1 MTDVQSTASPAR
13 PAPDGVS
20 EIEFGQL
27 LDAGTRRGYLTQEDL
42 VEVLRTVELS
52 HDVII
57 DSIAAVRAAG
67 IRFVDDE
74 TEVRSDT
81 DDPAV
86 SDVVAEAIPE
96 PPVARQVAEEAQ
108 PAAPNGAFRR
118 KQAPD
123 AVAGILGSR
132 TQRRSAGRSTSY
144 SSPDSGGTGG
154 DPVHAY
160 LKEIGKVPLL
170 DANNEVQLATLI
182 ETGNFAAAH
191 LGDPDQV
198 LSTSE
203 RAKLHSA
210 VFAGQQ
216 AKDALIEANLRLV
229 VSIAKRYRNRGLA
242 FLDLIQEGNLGLMR
256 AVEKFDYT
264 KGFKFSTYATWWIRQ
279 AITRALADQGRTI
292 RLPVHMVE
300 SINKVS
306 RVQRQLIQ
314 EFGREPTIEEI
325 AFRVEF
331 PIDRVREVQRINQDT
346 VSLEQPMGDEEDF
359 SLSDLI
365 EDRGAEVPDDAATRT
380 MLHAAVRDA
389 LGTLPQREREVM
401 ELRFGLDDGRV
412 RTLEEVGRAFGV
424 TRERIRQIES
434 KTLAKL
440 RHPDSAQ
447 PLRDFLDEV

>member
-1 MTDVQSTASPAR
+1 MSEVQRTATSIR
-13 PAPDGVS
+13 PVPEGVS
-20 EIEFGQL
+20 ELEFTQL
-27 LDAGTRRGYLTQEDL
+27 LEAGRLRGYLTQEDL
-42 VEVLRTVELS
+42 VEVLKAVELS
-52 HDVII
+52 HDVIV
-57 DSIAAVRAAG
+57 DAVAAVRAAG
-67 IRFVDDE
+67 IQFVDE
-74 TEVRSDT
+74 NERPQIRTE
-81 DDPAV
+81 PEAV
-86 SDVVAEAIPE
+86 EPEA
-96 PPVARQVAEEAQ
+96 V
-108 PAAPNGAFRR
+108 PNGRTR
-118 KQAPD
+118 KRESLPD
-123 AVAGILGSR
+123 AIAGVLGAR
-132 TQRRSAGRSTSY
+132 NQRRPTTRTSSY
-144 SSPDSGGTGG
+144 TSPDHGGSGG
-154 DPVHAY
+154 DAVHAY

-170 DANNEVQLATLI
+170 DATNEVDLATFI
-182 ETGNFAAAH
+182 ELGNEAA
-191 LGDPDQV
+191 
-198 LSTSE
+198 E
-203 RAKLHSA
+203 RLEQYEISGHHCGNAERVKLRTA
-210 VFAGQQ
+210 VFNGQQ

-256 AVEKFDYT
+256 AVDKFDYT

-365 EDRGAEVPDDAATRT
+365 EDRGAAVPDDVATRT

-389 LGTLPQREREVM
+389 LSLLPQREREVM

>member
-1 MTDVQSTASPAR
+1 MTEVQPIAASAR
-13 PAPDGVS
+13 RLPEGVS
-20 EIEFGQL
+20 ELEFGRL
-27 LDAGTRRGYLTQEDL
+27 LEKGQKRGYVTQEDL
-42 VEVLRTVELS
+42 IEVLRRVELS
-52 HDVII
+52 HDVIV
-57 DSIAAVRAAG
+57 DAIAAVREAG
-67 IRFVDDE
+67 VHFVEERDDA
-74 TEVRSDT
+74 DT
-81 DDPAV
+81 
-86 SDVVAEAIPE
+86 
-96 PPVARQVAEEAQ
+96 
-108 PAAPNGAFRR
+108 NGAPTVVVEAEPKQTVSIIDDDDRR
-118 KQAPD
+118 EGGP
-123 AVAGILGSR
+123 
-132 TQRRSAGRSTSY
+132 QRRAKGKANPDVLREITGARNQRRTTRASY
-144 SSPDSGGTGG
+144 SSADHGGGSG

-160 LKEIGKVPLL
+160 LKEIGRVPLL
-170 DANNEVQLATLI
+170 DANNEVELATLI
-182 ETGNFAAAH
+182 EAGNEAAEV
-191 LGDPDQV
+191 LEQVDPDR
-198 LSTSE
+198 TPAE
-203 RAKLHSA
+203 RTRLRSA
-210 VFAGQQ
+210 VFTGQQ

-306 RVQRQLIQ
+306 RVHRQLIQ

-325 AFRVEF
+325 AGRVE
-331 PIDRVREVQRINQDT
+331 ITVDRVREVQRINQDT
-346 VSLEQPMGDEEDF
+346 VSLEQPIGDEEDF

-412 RTLEEVGRAFGV
+412 RTLEEVGKAFGV

-440 RHPDSAQ
+440 RHPDAAQ
-447 PLRDFLDEV
+447 PLRDFLDET